1 MQTNDRSP
9 TLTRHRPSR
18 PFRRVKLVSHPQP
31 FLFHDETWKC
41 DSVHNPGHDAVDV
54 ATLPMRKQAK
64 ITLAPEDLLP
74 YEQLDEQLAA
84 DLDIS
89 SMSTITLMQ
98 LSGEIQA
105 IRLLPDGTMPCR
117 GGASGLVEAWRPET
131 PQQSHV
137 PPGNYTPVP
146 FGISLPLTPVPAP
159 LQQEEAA
166 WRAAPSLRMKVL
178 WNTPAVKMIIGGMI
192 GIVML
197 LLVSRFVD
205 VPTTFAI
212 LRQHLVTP
220 QGLLH
225 ALLAS
230 LSFFA
235 AFSIRG
241 TRWKLFL
248 QPITKVSVLKA
259 IQIYWVGIFINV
271 LLPVQGGEV
280 VKSLLLKRVTGVP
293 VSRSLPTVAMDKS
306 LDLLPALVILA
317 IVPFIPGIHMSPTL
331 WLILALVSSI
341 LIGVVFVVGLTAWN
355 RAAATAFMGRIV
367 RLIPGKIG
375 KKIEGF
381 AMGFVDSLLAGASR
395 PKTFLPAVLLTCA
408 ALTCDGLFAMFAF
421 WTVGV
426 YMNFGQAIFG
436 YTIFNMFTIL
446 PTPPG
451 QVGSN
456 EIIGTLVFG
465 GLLGF
470 NKAGVLAMFVFSHP
484 LTALIMATMCGLC
497 LSALGLNIS
506 SALRAPSSDAEV
518 ERTVLEKM
526 AMKPA
531 YEEQWNE
538 SHGSVAPH
546 RPIIFD
552 DQVVL

>member
-1 MQTNDRSP
+1 MLLNDRSS
-9 TLTRHRPSR
+9 TLTRHRPIQ
-18 PFRRVKLVSHPQP
+18 PFRRVRLVSHLQQ
-31 FLFHDETWKC
+31 FLSQDDTWKC
-41 DSVHNPGHDAVDV
+41 DSVHNPGHDPVDV
-54 ATLPMRKQAK
+54 ATPSTRKQAK
-64 ITLAPEDLLP
+64 ITLAPEDLNL
-74 YEQLDEQLAA
+74 YEQMDEQLAT
-84 DLDIS
+84 DLEIS
-89 SMSTITLMQ
+89 SMSTIKLMQ
-98 LSGEIQA
+98 LSGMTQA
-105 IRLLPDGTMPCR
+105 VRLLPDGTVPRR
-117 GGASGLVEAWRPET
+117 GGATGLVEAWRPET
-131 PQQSHV
+131 PQQSYV
-137 PPGNYTPVP
+137 PPGNYKTVQ
-146 FGISLPLTPVPAP
+146 FRISFPLTPVPTP
-159 LQQEEAA
+159 VQQEKAA

-178 WNTPAVKMIIGGMI
+178 WKTPAVKMITGGMI

-205 VPTTFAI
+205 VPTTLAI
-212 LRQHLVTP
+212 LEKRLVTP
-220 QGLLH
+220 QGLLN

-230 LSFFA
+230 LSFLA

-248 QPITKVSVLKA
+248 RPITRVSALKA
-259 IQIYWVGIFINV
+259 IQIYWVGTFINV

-280 VKSLLLKRVTGVP
+280 VKSLLLKRVAGVP
-293 VSRSLPTVAMDKS
+293 VSRSLPTVAMDKA

-341 LIGVVFVVGLTAWN
+341 LIGVVCVVVLTAWN
-355 RAAATAFMGRIV
+355 RTVATACMERIV

-408 ALTCDGLFAMFAF
+408 AITCDGLFAMFAF

-426 YMNFGQAIFG
+426 YLNFGQAIFG

-470 NKAGVLAMFVFSHP
+470 NKEGVLAMFVFSHP

-506 SALRAPSSDAEV
+506 SALRMPSSDEGV
-518 ERTVLEKM
+518 ERAVSGKM
-526 AMKPA
+526 AM
-531 YEEQWNE
+531 
-538 SHGSVAPH
+538 
-546 RPIIFD
+546 
-552 DQVVL
+552 

>member
-1 MQTNDRSP
+1 MQSNDRSP

-18 PFRRVKLVSHPQP
+18 PFRRVRLVSHPQP
-31 FLFHDETWKC
+31 FLFQDETWKC

-54 ATLPMRKQAK
+54 TTLPMRKQAK

-98 LSGEIQA
+98 LSGAIQA
-105 IRLLPDGTMPCR
+105 IRLLPDGTVPR
-117 GGASGLVEAWRPET
+117 REKATGPAWRPEI

-146 FGISLPLTPVPAP
+146 FGITLPLTPVPTP

-192 GIVML
+192 GMVML
-197 LLVSRFVD
+197 WLVSRFVD
-205 VPTTFAI
+205 VPTTLAI

-230 LSFFA
+230 LSFLA

-248 QPITKVSVLKA
+248 QPITKVSALKA

-280 VKSLLLKRVTGVP
+280 AKSLLLKRVAGVP
-293 VSRSLPTVAMDKS
+293 VSQSLPAVAMDKA

-355 RAAATAFMGRIV
+355 RAVATACIERIV

-408 ALTCDGLFAMFAF
+408 AITCDGLFAMFAF

-426 YMNFGQAIFG
+426 YLNFGQAIFG

-484 LTALIMATMCGLC
+484 LTALIMAIMCGFS

-506 SALRAPSSDAEV
+506 SALRVPSSDEGV
-518 ERTVLEKM
+518 ERAVLQKM

-531 YEEQWNE
+531 YEEQRN
-538 SHGSVAPH
+538 GATRSVAPH
-546 RPIIFD
+546 RPIS
-552 DQVVL
+552 LTTK

>member
-1 MQTNDRSP
+1 MQSNDRSP
-9 TLTRHRPSR
+9 TLPHHRPSR
-18 PFRRVKLVSHPQP
+18 PFRRVRLASYPQ
-31 FLFHDETWKC
+31 LLLSQDHTWKRN
-41 DSVHNPGHDAVDV
+41 SIHNPGHDPVDV
-54 ATLPMRKQAK
+54 ATLPTREP
-64 ITLAPEDLLP
+64 LAPEDLLP

-89 SMSTITLMQ
+89 SMSTIKLMQ
-98 LSGEIQA
+98 LSGMTQA
-105 IRLLPDGTMPCR
+105 VRLLPDATVPRR
-117 GGASGLVEAWRPET
+117 GGATGLVEAWRPET

-137 PPGNYTPVP
+137 PPGDYTPIP
-146 FGISLPLTPVPAP
+146 SGTSLPLTPAPAP
-159 LQQEEAA
+159 LQQEKAA

-178 WNTPAVKMIIGGMI
+178 WNMRAVKMIIGGMI

-197 LLVSRFVD
+197 LLVSRFVN
-205 VPTTFAI
+205 VPSTFAI
-212 LRQHLVTP
+212 LRQHLATP

-230 LSFFA
+230 LSFLA

-248 QPITKVSVLKA
+248 QPITRVSALKA

-280 VKSLLLKRVTGVP
+280 ANSLLLKRVTGVP
-293 VSRSLPTVAMDKS
+293 VSQSLPAVAMDKT
-306 LDLLPALVILA
+306 LDLCPALVILA
-317 IVPFIPGIHMSPTL
+317 IVPFIPGIRMSPTL

-355 RAAATAFMGRIV
+355 RVVATACMERLV

-375 KKIEGF
+375 KKIESF

-408 ALTCDGLFAMFAF
+408 ALSCDGLFAMFAF

-426 YMNFGQAIFG
+426 YLNFGQAIFG
-436 YTIFNMFTIL
+436 YTVFNMFTIL

-506 SALRAPSSDAEV
+506 SALRVPSSDEGV
-518 ERTVLEKM
+518 ERAVLQKM

-531 YEEQWNE
+531 YEEQRNYATH
-538 SHGSVAPH
+538 STALH
-546 RPIIFD
+546 RPTPLTIR
-552 DQVVL
+552 